1 MKVAYFD
8 CFSGISGDMTVGAL
22 IDAGLKI
29 ETLEKELK
37 KLGLSGYQLEIKIV
51 VKKGISATQFKVK
64 IKEEGVERRFKDIL
78 TILEKSKLDEEIK
91 KDTKKIFFNIAQ
103 AESKIHQKDID
114 KIHFHEIGGLDSIV
128 DITSAVIG
136 IKTLGIEEIHSSALP
151 VGKGFVKCAHGVIPV
166 PAPATLELLKNIP
179 TYSGGIESEMITPT
193 GAAIISTLAKS
204 FGKQPLMKIERIGYG
219 AGEKEFTIPNLLRI
233 NIGEKIAKDKDF
245 KDDYISDE
253 AVLIETNI
261 DDMNPEFYDYI
272 MDKLFSQ
279 GALDVFLTPIQMK
292 KNRPAHMLSIIVY
305 EQNLKEILEVLFSE
319 STTLGVRIREVKR
332 LRLGQQNFIAETKYG
347 KIRVK
352 VGIFKGEIKNIAP
365 EYEDCKKMAKKHK
378 VPLKEVYEEAKC
390 SVQRIADRKTVISNK
405 LVV

>member
-37 KLGLSGYQLEIKIV
+37 KLGLSGYQLEVKVV

-179 TYSGGIESEMITPT
+179 TYSGGIEGEMITPT

-319 STTLGVRIREVKR
+319 STTLGVRVREVKR

>member
-1 MKVAYFD
+1 MKIAYFD

-22 IDAGLKI
+22 LDAGLKI

-37 KLGLSGYQLEIKIV
+37 KLGLSGYQLEVNKV

-64 IKEEGVERRFKDIL
+64 IKEEGVERSFKDIL
-78 TILEKSKLDEEIK
+78 TILEESKLDEEIK
-91 KDTKKIFFNIAQ
+91 KETKKIFFNIAQ
-103 AESKIHQKDID
+103 AESKIHRKDID
-114 KIHFHEIGGLDSIV
+114 KIHFHEIGGLDSII

-204 FGKQPLMKIERIGYG
+204 FGERPLMKIERIGYG
-219 AGEKEFTIPNLLRI
+219 AGEKEFTIPNLLRVS
-233 NIGEKIAKDKDF
+233 IGEKILKDENLKDG
-245 KDDYISDE
+245 YVSDE

-272 MDKLFSQ
+272 IDQLFSQ

-292 KNRPAHMLSIIVY
+292 KNRPAHMFSIIVY

-319 STTLGVRIREVKR
+319 STTLGVRIREIKR
-332 LRLGQQNFIAETKYG
+332 LRLAQQNFIAETKYG

-365 EYEDCKKMAKKHK
+365 EYEDCKKMAKQHQ
-378 VPLKEVYEEAKC
+378 VHLKEVYEEVKKV
-390 SVQRIADRKTVISNK
+390 SYNK
-405 LVV
+405 LDN

>member
-1 MKVAYFD
+1 MKIAYFD

-22 IDAGLKI
+22 LDAGLKI

-37 KLGLSGYQLEIKIV
+37 KLGLSGYQLEVNKV

-78 TILEKSKLDEEIK
+78 TILEESKLDEEIK
-91 KDTKKIFFNIAQ
+91 KETIKIFFNIAQ

-114 KIHFHEIGGLDSIV
+114 KIHFHEIGGLDSII

-204 FGKQPLMKIERIGYG
+204 FGERPLMKIERIGYG
-219 AGEKEFTIPNLLRI
+219 AGEKEFTIPNLLRVS
-233 NIGEKIAKDKDF
+233 IGEKILKDENLKDG
-245 KDDYISDE
+245 YVSDE

-272 MDKLFSQ
+272 MDQLFSQ

-319 STTLGVRIREVKR
+319 STTLGVRIREIKR

-365 EYEDCKKMAKKHK
+365 EYEDCKKIAKQHQ
-378 VPLKEVYEEAKC
+378 VPLKEIYEEVKK
-390 SVQRIADRKTVISNK
+390 VTYNK
-405 LVV
+405 LLVVSE

>member
-1 MKVAYFD
+1 MKIAYFD

-22 IDAGLKI
+22 LDAGLEI

-37 KLGLSGYQLEIKIV
+37 KLGLSGYQLEVNKV

-78 TILEKSKLDEEIK
+78 TIFEKSKLDEEIK
-91 KDTKKIFFNIAQ
+91 KETKKIFFNIAQ

-114 KIHFHEIGGLDSIV
+114 KIHFHEIGGLDSIIDV
-128 DITSAVIG
+128 TAAVIG

-193 GAAIISTLAKS
+193 GAAIIGTLAKS
-204 FGKQPLMKIERIGYG
+204 FGERPLMKIERIGYG
-219 AGEKEFTIPNLLRI
+219 AGEKEFTIPNLLRVS
-233 NIGEKIAKDKDF
+233 IGEKILKDENLKDG
-245 KDDYISDE
+245 YVSDE

-272 MDKLFSQ
+272 MEQLFSQ

-305 EQNLKEILEVLFSE
+305 EQDLKEILEVLFSE
-319 STTLGVRIREVKR
+319 STTLGVRIREIKR
-332 LRLGQQNFIAETKYG
+332 LRLAQQNFIAETKYG
-347 KIRVK
+347 KIRIK
-352 VGIFKGEIKNIAP
+352 VGIFKREIKNIAP
-365 EYEDCKKMAKKHK
+365 EYEDCKKMAKQHQ
-378 VPLKEVYEEAKC
+378 VPLKEVYEEVKKVAYDKL
-390 SVQRIADRKTVISNK
+390 
-405 LVV
+405 LVVSE

>member
-1 MKVAYFD
+1 MKIAYFD

-22 IDAGLKI
+22 LDAGLKI

-37 KLGLSGYQLEIKIV
+37 KLGLSGYQLEVNKV
-51 VKKGISATQFKVK
+51 VKKGISATQFKVR

-91 KDTKKIFFNIAQ
+91 KETKKIFFNIAR
-103 AESKIHQKDID
+103 AESKIHRKDLD
-114 KIHFHEIGGLDSIV
+114 KIHFHEIGGLDSII

-136 IKTLGIEEIHSSALP
+136 IKTLGIEEIYSSALP

-193 GAAIISTLAKS
+193 GAGIIGTLAKS
-204 FGKQPLMKIERIGYG
+204 FRERPLMKIERTGYG
-219 AGEKEFTIPNLLRI
+219 AGEKEFTIPNLLRVS
-233 NIGEKIAKDKDF
+233 IGEKILKDEHSKDG
-245 KDDYISDE
+245 YVSDE

-272 MDKLFSQ
+272 MEKLFSQ

-292 KNRPAHMLSIIVY
+292 KNRPAHMFSIVVY

-319 STTLGVRIREVKR
+319 STTLGVRIREIKR
-332 LRLGQQNFIAETKYG
+332 LRLAQQNFIAETKYG

-352 VGIFKGEIKNIAP
+352 VGIFKGDIKNVAP
-365 EYEDCKKMAKKHK
+365 EYEDCKKIAKQYK
-378 VPLKEVYEEAKC
+378 VPLKEVYEETKW
-390 SVQRIADRKTVISNK
+390 SVQQIADKKIQ
-405 LVV
+405 

>member
-1 MKVAYFD
+1 MKIAYFD

-22 IDAGLKI
+22 LDAGLEI

-37 KLGLSGYQLEIKIV
+37 KLGLSGYQLEVNKV

-78 TILEKSKLDEEIK
+78 TIFEKSKLDEEIK
-91 KDTKKIFFNIAQ
+91 KETKKIFFNIAQ

-114 KIHFHEIGGLDSIV
+114 KIHFHEIGGLDSII

-193 GAAIISTLAKS
+193 GAAIIGTLAKS
-204 FGKQPLMKIERIGYG
+204 FGERPLMKIERIGYG
-219 AGEKEFTIPNLLRI
+219 AGEKEFTIPNLLRVS
-233 NIGEKIAKDKDF
+233 IGEKILKDENLKDG
-245 KDDYISDE
+245 YVSDE

-272 MDKLFSQ
+272 MEQLFSQ

-305 EQNLKEILEVLFSE
+305 EQDLKEILEVLFSE
-319 STTLGVRIREVKR
+319 STTLGVRIREIKR
-332 LRLGQQNFIAETKYG
+332 LRLAQQNFIAETKYG

-352 VGIFKGEIKNIAP
+352 VGIFKREIKNIAP
-365 EYEDCKKMAKKHK
+365 EYEDCKKMAKQHQ
-378 VPLKEVYEEAKC
+378 VPLKEVYEEVKKVAYDKL
-390 SVQRIADRKTVISNK
+390 
-405 LVV
+405 LVVSE

>member
-1 MKVAYFD
+1 MKIAYFD

-22 IDAGLKI
+22 LDAGLKI

-37 KLGLSGYQLEIKIV
+37 KLGLSGYQLEVNKV

-91 KDTKKIFFNIAQ
+91 KETKKIFFNIAQ

-114 KIHFHEIGGLDSIV
+114 KIHFHEIGGLDSII

-136 IKTLGIEEIHSSALP
+136 IKTLGIEEIYSSALP
-151 VGKGFVKCAHGVIPV
+151 LGKGFVKCAHGVIPL

-179 TYSGGIESEMITPT
+179 TYSGGIESEMTTPT
-193 GAAIISTLAKS
+193 GAAIIGTLAKS
-204 FGKQPLMKIERIGYG
+204 FGERPLMKIERIGYG
-219 AGEKEFTIPNLLRI
+219 AGEKEFSIPNLLRMS
-233 NIGEKIAKDKDF
+233 IGEKILQDENVKDN
-245 KDDYISDE
+245 YVSDE

-272 MDKLFSQ
+272 MDQLFSQ

-292 KNRPAHMLSIIVY
+292 KNRPAHMLSIIGY

-319 STTLGVRIREVKR
+319 STTLGVRLREIKR
-332 LRLGQQNFIAETKYG
+332 LRLAQQNFIAETKYG
-347 KIRVK
+347 KIKIKLAV
-352 VGIFKGEIKNIAP
+352 FKEEIKNIAP
-365 EYEDCKKMAKKHK
+365 EYEDCKKMAKQYQI
-378 VPLKEVYEEAKC
+378 PLKEVYEEAKK
-390 SVQRIADRKTVISNK
+390 IACDKL
-405 LVV
+405 LVVSE

>member
-1 MKVAYFD
+1 MKIAYFD

-22 IDAGLKI
+22 LDAGLKI

-37 KLGLSGYQLEIKIV
+37 KLGLSGYQLEVNKV
-51 VKKGISATQFKVK
+51 VKKGISATQFKVR

-91 KDTKKIFFNIAQ
+91 KETKKIFFNIAQ
-103 AESKIHQKDID
+103 AESKIHRKDLD
-114 KIHFHEIGGLDSIV
+114 KIHFHEIGGLDSII

-136 IKTLGIEEIHSSALP
+136 IKTLGIEEIYSSALP

-193 GAAIISTLAKS
+193 GAGIIGTLAKS
-204 FGKQPLMKIERIGYG
+204 FRERPLMKIERTGYG
-219 AGEKEFTIPNLLRI
+219 AGEKEFTIPNLLRVS
-233 NIGEKIAKDKDF
+233 IGEKILKDEHSKDG
-245 KDDYISDE
+245 YVSDE

-272 MDKLFSQ
+272 MEKLFSQ

-292 KNRPAHMLSIIVY
+292 KNRPAHMFSIVVY

-319 STTLGVRIREVKR
+319 STTLGVRIWEIKR
-332 LRLGQQNFIAETKYG
+332 LRLAQQNFIAETKYG

-352 VGIFKGEIKNIAP
+352 VGIFKGDIKNVAP
-365 EYEDCKKMAKKHK
+365 EYEDCKKIAKQYK
-378 VPLKEVYEEAKC
+378 VPLKEVYEETKW
-390 SVQRIADRKTVISNK
+390 SVQQIADKKIQ
-405 LVV
+405 

>member
-1 MKVAYFD
+1 MKIAYFN

-22 IDAGLKI
+22 LDAGLKV

-37 KLGLSGYQLEIKIV
+37 KLGLSGYQIVVNKV

-78 TILEKSKLDEEIK
+78 NILEKSKLDEEIK
-91 KDTKKIFFNIAQ
+91 KETKKIFFNIAQ
-103 AESKIHQKDID
+103 AESKIHRKDID

-128 DITSAVIG
+128 DITSTVIG

-193 GAAIISTLAKS
+193 GAAIIGTLAKS
-204 FGKQPLMKIERIGYG
+204 FRERPLMKVERIGYG
-219 AGEKEFTIPNLLRI
+219 AGEKEFTIPNLLRVS
-233 NIGEKIAKDKDF
+233 IGEKILKDENLKDG
-245 KDDYISDE
+245 YVSDK

-272 MDKLFSQ
+272 MDQLFSQ

-319 STTLGVRIREVKR
+319 STTLGVRIREIKR
-332 LRLGQQNFIAETKYG
+332 LRLTQQNFIAETKYG
-347 KIRVK
+347 KIKVK

-365 EYEDCKKMAKKHK
+365 EYKDCKKMAKQHQ
-378 VPLKEVYEEAKC
+378 VPLKEVYEEAKKVAC
-390 SVQRIADRKTVISNK
+390 DKLSGKTG
-405 LVV
+405 

>member
-1 MKVAYFD
+1 MKIVYFD

-22 IDAGLKI
+22 LDAGLKL

-37 KLGLSGYQLEIKIV
+37 KLGLSGYRLEVNKV
-51 VKKGISATQFKVK
+51 VKKGISATRFKVK

-78 TILEKSKLDEEIK
+78 AILEESKLDEVIK
-91 KDTKKIFFNIAQ
+91 KETKKIFFNIAQ
-103 AESKIHQKDID
+103 AESKIHRKDID
-114 KIHFHEIGGLDSIV
+114 KIHFHEIGGLDSII

-193 GAAIISTLAKS
+193 GAGIIGTLAKS
-204 FGKQPLMKIERIGYG
+204 FGERPLMKVERTGYG
-219 AGEKEFTIPNLLRI
+219 AGEKEFTIPNLLRVS
-233 NIGEKIAKDKDF
+233 IGEKILKDENL
-245 KDDYISDE
+245 KDDYVSDE

-272 MDKLFSQ
+272 MDQLFSQ

-305 EQNLKEILEVLFSE
+305 EQNLKETLEVLFSE
-319 STTLGVRIREVKR
+319 STTLGVRLREIKR
-332 LRLGQQNFIAETKYG
+332 LRLSQQNFIAETKYG

-352 VGIFKGEIKNIAP
+352 VGMFKGEIKNIAP
-365 EYEDCKKMAKKHK
+365 EYEDCKKF
-378 VPLKEVYEEAKC
+378 VQEVCQAAPGSSKR
-390 SVQRIADRKTVISNK
+390 SVRRSEKSYPVNRVTGK
-405 LVV
+405 LI

>member
-1 MKVAYFD
+1 MKIAYFD

-22 IDAGLKI
+22 LDAGLKI

-37 KLGLSGYQLEIKIV
+37 KLGLSGYQLEVNKV
-51 VKKGISATQFKVK
+51 TKKGISATKFKVK

-78 TILEKSKLDEEIK
+78 TILEESKLDEEIK
-91 KDTKKIFFNIAQ
+91 KETKKIFFNIAK

-114 KIHFHEIGGLDSIV
+114 KIHFHEIGGLDSII

-136 IKTLGIEEIHSSALP
+136 IKTLGIDEIYSSALP

-179 TYSGGIESEMITPT
+179 TYSRGIESEMITPT

-204 FGKQPLMKIERIGYG
+204 FGKRPLMKIERIGYG
-219 AGEKEFTIPNLLRI
+219 AGEKEFTIPNLLRVC
-233 NIGEKIAKDKDF
+233 IGEKTLKDENL
-245 KDDYISDE
+245 KDDYVSDE
-253 AVLIETNI
+253 VVLIETNI

-272 MDKLFSQ
+272 MEKMFSQ

-319 STTLGVRIREVKR
+319 STTLGVRVREIKR
-332 LRLGQQNFIAETKYG
+332 LRLNQQNFMAETKYG
-347 KIRVK
+347 KIKVK
-352 VGIFKGEIKNIAP
+352 VGMFKGKIKNIAP
-365 EYEDCKKMAKKHK
+365 EYEDCKKMAKQHQ
-378 VPLKEVYEEAKC
+378 VPLKEVYEEAK
-390 SVQRIADRKTVISNK
+390 KVIQLTSLPVTRFKN
-405 LVV
+405 

>member
-1 MKVAYFD
+1 MKIAYFD

-22 IDAGLKI
+22 LDAGLEI

-37 KLGLSGYQLEIKIV
+37 KLGLSGYQLEVNKV
-51 VKKGISATQFKVK
+51 VKKGISATKFKVK

-78 TILEKSKLDEEIK
+78 TIFEKSKLDEEIK
-91 KDTKKIFFNIAQ
+91 KETKKIFFNIAQ

-114 KIHFHEIGGLDSIV
+114 KIHFHEIGGLDSIIDV
-128 DITSAVIG
+128 TAAVIG

-151 VGKGFVKCAHGVIPV
+151 VGRGFVKCAHGVIPV

-179 TYSGGIESEMITPT
+179 TYNGGIESEMITPT
-193 GAAIISTLAKS
+193 GAAIIGTLAKS
-204 FGKQPLMKIERIGYG
+204 FGERPLMKIERIGYG
-219 AGEKEFTIPNLLRI
+219 AGEKEFTIPNLLRVS
-233 NIGEKIAKDKDF
+233 IGEKILKDENLKDG
-245 KDDYISDE
+245 YVSDE

-279 GALDVFLTPIQMK
+279 GALDAFLTPIQMK

-305 EQNLKEILEVLFSE
+305 EQDLKEILEVLFSE
-319 STTLGVRIREVKR
+319 STTLGVRIREIKR
-332 LRLGQQNFIAETKYG
+332 LRLAQQEFMAETKYG

-365 EYEDCKKMAKKHK
+365 EYEDCKKMAKQHK
-378 VPLKEVYEEAKC
+378 IPLKEIYEEVKK
-390 SVQRIADRKTVISNK
+390 VTYNK
-405 LVV
+405 LDN

>member
-1 MKVAYFD
+1 MKIAYFD

-22 IDAGLKI
+22 LDAGLKI

-37 KLGLSGYQLEIKIV
+37 KLGLTGYQLEVNKV
-51 VKKGISATQFKVK
+51 VKKGISATKFKVK

-91 KDTKKIFFNIAQ
+91 KETKKIFFNIAQ

-114 KIHFHEIGGLDSIV
+114 KIHFHEIGGLDSII
-128 DITSAVIG
+128 DIASAVIG

-193 GAAIISTLAKS
+193 GAAIIGTLAKS
-204 FGKQPLMKIERIGYG
+204 FGERPLMKIERIGYG
-219 AGEKEFTIPNLLRI
+219 AGEKEFTIPNLLRVS
-233 NIGEKIAKDKDF
+233 IGEKILKDENLKDG
-245 KDDYISDE
+245 YVSDE

-272 MDKLFSQ
+272 MEQLFSQ

-305 EQNLKEILEVLFSE
+305 EQDLKEILEVLFSE
-319 STTLGVRIREVKR
+319 STTLGVRIREIKR
-332 LRLGQQNFIAETKYG
+332 LRLAQQNFIAETKYG
-347 KIRVK
+347 KIRIK
-352 VGIFKGEIKNIAP
+352 VGIFKREIKNIAP
-365 EYEDCKKMAKKHK
+365 EYEDCKKMAKQHQ
-378 VPLKEVYEEAKC
+378 VPLKEVYEEAKK
-390 SVQRIADRKTVISNK
+390 VAYDKL
-405 LVV
+405 LVVSE

>member
-1 MKVAYFD
+1 MKIAYFD

-22 IDAGLKI
+22 LDAGLKI
-29 ETLEKELK
+29 ETLEEELK
-37 KLGLSGYQLEIKIV
+37 KLGLSGYQLEVNKV
-51 VKKGISATQFKVK
+51 VKKGISATKFNVK
-64 IKEEGVERRFKDIL
+64 IKEEGMERRFKDIL

-91 KDTKKIFFNIAQ
+91 KETKKIFFNIAQ

-114 KIHFHEIGGLDSIV
+114 KIHFHEIGGLDSII

-193 GAAIISTLAKS
+193 GAAIISTLTKS
-204 FGKQPLMKIERIGYG
+204 FRKRPLMKIEKIGYG
-219 AGEKEFTIPNLLRI
+219 AGEKEFTIPNLLRVS
-233 NIGEKIAKDKDF
+233 IGEKIAKDEDF
-245 KDDYISDE
+245 KDDYIRDE

-261 DDMNPEFYDYI
+261 DDINPEFYDYI
-272 MDKLFSQ
+272 VEKLFSQ
-279 GALDVFLTPIQMK
+279 GVLDVFLTPIQMK

-319 STTLGVRIREVKR
+319 STSLGIRIREIKR
-332 LRLGQQNFIAETKYG
+332 LRLTQQNFIAETKYG
-347 KIRVK
+347 KIKVK
-352 VGIFKGEIKNIAP
+352 VGMFKGEIKNIAP
-365 EYEDCKKMAKKHK
+365 EYEDCKKIAKQHQI
-378 VPLKEVYEEAKC
+378 PLKEVYEEAKKVAC
-390 SVQRIADRKTVISNK
+390 DK
-405 LVV
+405 LGVR

>member
-1 MKVAYFD
+1 MKIAYFD
-8 CFSGISGDMTVGAL
+8 CFSGISGDMAVGAL
-22 IDAGLKI
+22 LDAGLKI

-37 KLGLSGYQLEIKIV
+37 KLGLSGYQLEVSKV
-51 VKKGISATQFKVK
+51 VKKGISATKFMVK

-91 KDTKKIFFNIAQ
+91 KKTKKIFFNIAQ

-114 KIHFHEIGGLDSIV
+114 RIHFHEIGGLDSII
-128 DITSAVIG
+128 DITSVVIG

-151 VGKGFVKCAHGVIPV
+151 VGRGFIKCAHGVIPV

-193 GAAIISTLAKS
+193 GAAIIGTLAKS
-204 FGKQPLMKIERIGYG
+204 FGERPLMKIERIGYG
-219 AGEKEFTIPNLLRI
+219 AGEKEFSIPNLLRVS
-233 NIGEKIAKDKDF
+233 IGEKILEDENLKDG
-245 KDDYISDE
+245 YVGDE

-261 DDMNPEFYDYI
+261 DDMNLEFYDYI
-272 MDKLFSQ
+272 MDQLFSQ

-305 EQNLKEILEVLFSE
+305 EQDLKEILEVLFSE
-319 STTLGVRIREVKR
+319 STTLGVRIREIKR
-332 LRLGQQNFIAETKYG
+332 LRLAQQNFITETKYG

-365 EYEDCKKMAKKHK
+365 EYEDCKKMAKQHQ
-378 VPLKEVYEEAKC
+378 VPLKEVYEEAKK
-390 SVQRIADRKTVISNK
+390 ITYNK
-405 LVV
+405 LRIVSL

>member
-1 MKVAYFD
+1 MKIAYFD

-22 IDAGLKI
+22 LDAGLKI

-37 KLGLSGYQLEIKIV
+37 KLGLSGYQLEVNKV

-91 KDTKKIFFNIAQ
+91 KETKKIFFNIAQ

-114 KIHFHEIGGLDSIV
+114 KIHFHEIGGLDSII

-204 FGKQPLMKIERIGYG
+204 FGERPLMKIERIGYG
-219 AGEKEFTIPNLLRI
+219 AGEKEFTIPNLLRVS
-233 NIGEKIAKDKDF
+233 IGEKILKDENLKDG
-245 KDDYISDE
+245 YVSDE

-272 MDKLFSQ
+272 MDQLFSQ

-319 STTLGVRIREVKR
+319 STTLGVRIREIKR
-332 LRLGQQNFIAETKYG
+332 LRLAQQNFIAETKYG

-365 EYEDCKKMAKKHK
+365 EYEDCKKMAKQHQ
-378 VPLKEVYEEAKC
+378 VPLKEVYEEVKKFAY
-390 SVQRIADRKTVISNK
+390 DK
-405 LVV
+405 LKLR

>member
-1 MKVAYFD
+1 MKIAYFD

-22 IDAGLKI
+22 LDAGLKV

-37 KLGLSGYQLEIKIV
+37 KLGLSGYQLEVNKV

-91 KDTKKIFFNIAQ
+91 KETKKIFFNIAQ
-103 AESKIHQKDID
+103 AESKIHRKDID
-114 KIHFHEIGGLDSIV
+114 KIHFHEIGGLDSII

-151 VGKGFVKCAHGVIPV
+151 MGKGFVKCAHGVIPV

-193 GAAIISTLAKS
+193 GAAIIGTLAKS
-204 FGKQPLMKIERIGYG
+204 FRERPLMKVERIGYG
-219 AGEKEFTIPNLLRI
+219 AGEKEFTIPNLLRVS
-233 NIGEKIAKDKDF
+233 IGEKILKDENLKDG
-245 KDDYISDE
+245 YVSDK

-272 MDKLFSQ
+272 MDQLFSQ

-292 KNRPAHMLSIIVY
+292 KNRPAHMISIIVY

-319 STTLGVRIREVKR
+319 STTLGVRIREIKR
-332 LRLGQQNFIAETKYG
+332 LRLTQQNFIAETKYG
-347 KIRVK
+347 KIKVK

-365 EYEDCKKMAKKHK
+365 EYKDCKKMAKQHQ
-378 VPLKEVYEEAKC
+378 VPLKEVYEEVKKVAYNKF
-390 SVQRIADRKTVISNK
+390 SGKTG
-405 LVV
+405 

>member
-1 MKVAYFD
+1 MKIAYFD

-22 IDAGLKI
+22 LDAGLEI

-37 KLGLSGYQLEIKIV
+37 KLGLSGYQLEVNKV
-51 VKKGISATQFKVK
+51 VKKGISATKFKVK

-78 TILEKSKLDEEIK
+78 TIFEKSKLDEEIK
-91 KDTKKIFFNIAQ
+91 KETKKIFFNIAQ

-114 KIHFHEIGGLDSIV
+114 KIHFHEIGGLDSIIDV
-128 DITSAVIG
+128 TAAVIG

-193 GAAIISTLAKS
+193 GAAIIGTLAKS
-204 FGKQPLMKIERIGYG
+204 FGERPLMKIERIGYG
-219 AGEKEFTIPNLLRI
+219 AGEKEFTIPNLLRVS
-233 NIGEKIAKDKDF
+233 IGEKILKDENLKDG
-245 KDDYISDE
+245 YVSDE

-272 MDKLFSQ
+272 MEQLFSQ

-305 EQNLKEILEVLFSE
+305 EQDLKEILEVLFSE
-319 STTLGVRIREVKR
+319 STTLGVRIREIKR
-332 LRLGQQNFIAETKYG
+332 LRLAQQNFIAETKYG
-347 KIRVK
+347 KIRIK
-352 VGIFKGEIKNIAP
+352 VGIFKREIKNIAP
-365 EYEDCKKMAKKHK
+365 EYEDCKKMAKQHQ
-378 VPLKEVYEEAKC
+378 VPLKEVYEEVKKVAYDKL
-390 SVQRIADRKTVISNK
+390 
-405 LVV
+405 LVVSE